1 MNPAAILMVEAL
13 SLQKVYE
20 SCSDFDPPGW
30 PDFWCD
36 HEIVCY
42 LTAFNEN
49 PCTGSTTEPA
59 ATQRDLDRTPVFRW
73 KNNGFVWLSDSMG
86 ARDRVS

>member
-1 MNPAAILMVEAL
+1 MNPAVILMVEAL

-20 SCSDFDPPGW
+20 SCIDFDSPGW

-42 LTAFNEN
+42 LSVFNET
-49 PCTGSTTEPA
+49 PPAGSTIAKTVVQCLKP
-59 ATQRDLDRTPVFRW
+59 
-73 KNNGFVWLSDSMG
+73 
-86 ARDRVS
+86 

>member
-1 MNPAAILMVEAL
+1 MVEAL

-20 SCSDFDPPGW
+20 SCIDFDPPGW

-42 LTAFNEN
+42 LSAFNEI
-49 PCTGSTTEPA
+49 P
-59 ATQRDLDRTPVFRW
+59 QREAQSQNLRC
-73 KNNGFVWLSDSMG
+73 NALSPEF
-86 ARDRVS
+86 AK